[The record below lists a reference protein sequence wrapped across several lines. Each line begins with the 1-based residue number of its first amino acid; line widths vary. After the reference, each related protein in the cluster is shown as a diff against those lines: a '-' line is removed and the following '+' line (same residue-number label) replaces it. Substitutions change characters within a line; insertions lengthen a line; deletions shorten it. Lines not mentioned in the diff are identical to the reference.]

1 MADGSSVKY
10 VPGTACL
17 RVLDDRRSHESWC
30 SVKKCSVDAKIAS
43 RASAVVAV
51 MVMACCH
58 CSSSSSPGASSPD
71 AGGASD
77 ATPDA
82 PGDAGAE
89 TGGKPAA
96 PTQLRAFES
105 NAEGIS
111 DACKVGDYVKAQG
124 VLGEANTNWNTLK
137 PLVGPAGASAA
148 LIAKIDAG
156 LSKMA
161 ADVTGK
167 LQRECES
174 DANAA
179 TLTIPDLFD
188 LYTFPVPSDALRGDG
203 VFRQLQIDSE
213 YKDFTAA
220 VPDLA
225 NTKAVWAR
233 LRPLAVVQASKRTDV
248 PGTGTVVSDMDSAIQ
263 KCEAAITATDQAALG
278 TEAQNGLDYIDTVET
293 MFK

>member
-1 MADGSSVKY
+1 MLV
-10 VPGTACL
+10 
-17 RVLDDRRSHESWC
+17 
-30 SVKKCSVDAKIAS
+30 
-43 RASAVVAV
+43 
-51 MVMACCH
+51 ACCH
-58 CSSSSSPGASSPD
+58 CSSSSSSNPSPAD
-71 AGGASD
+71 AGGVLD

-82 PGDAGAE
+82 TQDAGPD
-89 TGGKPAA
+89 TGGKPIA

-111 DACKVGDYVKAQG
+111 DACKVADYTKAQG
-124 VLGEANTNWNTLK
+124 VLGEANTNWNTIK

-148 LIAKIDAG
+148 LIAKIDAQ

-161 ADVTGK
+161 ADITGK

-188 LYTFPVPSDALRGDG
+188 FYTFAVPSDALRGDG

-220 VPDLA
+220 VRDLA
-225 NTKAVWAR
+225 STKMVWAR
-233 LRPLAVVQASKRTDV
+233 LRPLAVVQASKRSDV
-248 PGTGTVVSDMDSAIQ
+248 PGTGTVVADMDKAIQ
-263 KCEAAITATDQAALG
+263 KCEAAITAMDPAALG